1 MIARKPQKFS
11 LNSSESNSEQLHKES
26 ASSFSEK
33 LEQKKTAADTATSIL
48 EELGVKKTSAKK
60 TNKNNLLNV
69 QRKSASI
76 KKPLVEQKEWDNS
89 LLKDLKTQ
97 NAAAKKITAKPADPY
112 KTEAKQ
118 TKNKSAATKPA
129 ETKPTQVEEPTEPSK
144 DKFGFQEKFVIFTML
159 VVMGIAV
166 LGFVGGY
173 LKIFDLAIFRQLASG
188 NVHQLEF
195 IGEFEARKVENGYNQ
210 LPLFVVEGSIRN
222 TFFESDQVKKIQL
235 KAFVFDAEQQIISS
249 HFTFAGVVLS
259 DEQLGSLSPMDIK
272 SLRHSGDLKLLNS
285 NAETELQK
293 AALITSDTIGQE
305 VPFQVVFFKDV
316 SAIKR
321 TSLQIV
327 SYVRKNKL
335 VYVRASDLQ

>member
-11 LNSSESNSEQLHKES
+11 LNSGGSNSEQLHKES
-26 ASSFSEK
+26 TSSFSEK
-33 LEQKKTAADTATSIL
+33 QQQKKSAADTATSIL

-69 QRKSASI
+69 QRESASI
-76 KKPLVEQKEWDNS
+76 KKPTAEQEEWGNS
-89 LLKDLKTQ
+89 VLKVLKTQ
-97 NAAAKKITAKPADPY
+97 KAVTKKIPAHQVEAN

-118 TKNKSAATKPA
+118 TK
-129 ETKPTQVEEPTEPSK
+129 TKPTETKQTQAEYTTDPPK
-144 DKFGFQEKFVIFTML
+144 DKFGFHEKFVIFAML
-159 VVMGIAV
+159 VVLGIAV
-166 LGFVGGY
+166 LAFIGGY
-173 LKIFDLAIFRQLASG
+173 LKIFDFAIFRQLASG

-195 IGEFEARKVENGYNQ
+195 IGEFDARKVENGYNR

-222 TFFESDQVKKIQL
+222 TFFESDKVEKIQL
-235 KAFVFDAEQQIISS
+235 KAFAFNSEKQMISS

-259 DEQLGSLSPMDIK
+259 DKQLETLSPMNIK
-272 SLRHSGDLKLLNS
+272 SLRHSGDLMALNS

-293 AALITSDTIGQE
+293 GSLMTNATKAQE
-305 VPFQVVFFKDV
+305 VPFQVVFFEDV
-316 SAIKR
+316 SSIKR

-327 SYVRKNKL
+327 SYVRKNNL

>member
-11 LNSSESNSEQLHKES
+11 LNSMESNSEQQNKES

-33 LEQKKTAADTATSIL
+33 QQQKKSAVDTATSIL

-60 TNKNNLLNV
+60 TNKNNQLNV

-76 KKPLVEQKEWDNS
+76 KKPIVEQKEWDNS

-97 NAAAKKITAKPADPY
+97 KSAAKKITVKPTGAN
-112 KTEAKQ
+112 KIQSKQ
-118 TKNKSAATKPA
+118 TKNKSA
-129 ETKPTQVEEPTEPSK
+129 ETKPTQVENLTDQPK
-144 DKFGFQEKFVIFTML
+144 DKFGFQEKFMIFTML
-159 VVMGIAV
+159 VVLGVAV
-166 LGFVGGY
+166 LGFIGGY
-173 LKIFDLAIFRQLASG
+173 LKIFDLAVFRQLASG

-195 IGEFEARKVENGYNQ
+195 VGEFEARKVENGYNR

-222 TFFESDQVKKIQL
+222 NFFESDQVKKIQL

-259 DEQLGSLSPMDIK
+259 DEQLETLSPLDIK

-285 NAETELQK
+285 NVETEVQK
-293 AALITSDTIGQE
+293 RSLMTIDTKGQE

-335 VYVRASDLQ
+335 VYVRAPDLQ